1 MTLPPRLAVRWM
13 VSLRP
18 RLGVLLGRVG
28 AAAVGALDDQDIGG
42 RQHGGVAQQRDLGPP
57 EVAGIDQP
65 PVLGLE
71 IQGDDGRAQHVP
83 GIVKGQGDARHQLVR
98 LFIADPL
105 EVAQTLDRVLAGVDG
120 LDRGLAISGA
130 MPVDVFHVF
139 LLDMAAVREHIAAQ
153 VRRGLGADNLAP
165 ETMFHQVG
173 DIARMVDM
181 GVRQD
186 HHIHRPAAKGN
197 SRLRR
202 RASSRLPSY
211 RPQSRR
217 ILCSFT
223 VIKCWEPVTV
233 SAAPKKVI
241 SILGTSNLVG
251 ADLVSA
257 LFRRTA

>member
-1 MTLPPRLAVRWM
+1 MTLPPRLAVRM
-13 VSLRP
+13 YGLFET

-65 PVLGLE
+65 PVLGLK

-98 LFIADPL
+98 LFIADAL
-105 EVAQTLDRVLAGVDG
+105 KVAQTLDRVLAGVDG
-120 LDRGLAISGA
+120 VDRGLAISGA

-153 VRRGLGADNLAP
+153 VRRGLGADHLAP

-186 HHIHRPAAKGN
+186 HHIHQPGREGQFPVAPPGLVALAFIEAAVQENPLLIHRDQMLGTGDRLGCPEKGN
-197 SRLRR
+197 
-202 RASSRLPSY
+202 
-211 RPQSRR
+211 
-217 ILCSFT
+217 FH
-223 VIKCWEPVTV
+223 
-233 SAAPKKVI
+233 
-241 SILGTSNLVG
+241 LGTSNLI
-251 ADLVSA
+251 
-257 LFRRTA
+257 